1 MLFRCKCDMMNTL
14 QKLPFPGMNAGKRS
28 EIKGRNPMNLLIL
41 TSIILSV
48 ILGVGRMVDLALF
61 TDAETGLCVV
71 GSVWLRYAAL
81 AVAILLA
88 VAAGRAAKP
97 EARKLCSPC
106 KPSGVMAVLGAGFMA
121 ATFVAK
127 LALWDSS
134 VVGRII
140 MAFLSLFCSAWLL
153 ALGRSWMSKSW
164 KRPSDD
170 LTHVVLGTA
179 VFYWCVLARFME
191 NSSSWHRVAPT
202 AMVWQLLAGLVFL
215 SALARALYLPGTS
228 DGRTLCAGGLAAFA
242 LCLCWELPTVLQTL
256 VQEGGGALLTPTLLF
271 RLGLCGVG
279 ALGALSAVR
288 CTRTEQDA

>member
-97 EARKLCSPC
+97 EARKLCSP
-106 KPSGVMAVLGAGFMA
+106 
-121 ATFVAK
+121 
-127 LALWDSS
+127 
-134 VVGRII
+134 
-140 MAFLSLFCSAWLL
+140 
-153 ALGRSWMSKSW
+153 
-164 KRPSDD
+164 
-170 LTHVVLGTA
+170 
-179 VFYWCVLARFME
+179 
-191 NSSSWHRVAPT
+191 
-202 AMVWQLLAGLVFL
+202 
-215 SALARALYLPGTS
+215 
-228 DGRTLCAGGLAAFA
+228 
-242 LCLCWELPTVLQTL
+242 
-256 VQEGGGALLTPTLLF
+256 
-271 RLGLCGVG
+271 
-279 ALGALSAVR
+279 
-288 CTRTEQDA
+288 